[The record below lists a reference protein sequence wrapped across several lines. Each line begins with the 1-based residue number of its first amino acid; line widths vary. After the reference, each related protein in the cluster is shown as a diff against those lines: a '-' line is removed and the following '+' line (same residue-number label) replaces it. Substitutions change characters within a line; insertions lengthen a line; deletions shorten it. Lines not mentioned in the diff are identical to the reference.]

1 MADGALLPDLLLCWP
16 FCQENCRSAVMAFC
30 QQRTTAD
37 SNRENAK
44 NQQEQN
50 KMNLNKL
57 MKT

>member
-1 MADGALLPDLLLCWP
+1 MANDALLPDLLLCWP
-16 FCQENCRSAVMAFC
+16 FCQENYRSAMKAFY
-30 QQRTTAD
+30 QQRATAD
-37 SNRENAK
+37 SNRENAG

>member
-37 SNRENAK
+37 SIHENAE